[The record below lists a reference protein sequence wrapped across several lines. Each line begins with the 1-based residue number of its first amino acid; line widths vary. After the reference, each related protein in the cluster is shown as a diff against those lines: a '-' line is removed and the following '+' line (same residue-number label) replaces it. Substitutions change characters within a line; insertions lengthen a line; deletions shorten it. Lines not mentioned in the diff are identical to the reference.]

1 MNEYTHVILDEVH
14 ERGQEMD
21 FLLLLVKRLLYTVSS
36 KVKVVLMSATFKWQ
50 TFADYFLIPTID
62 GRMASAIN
70 IVKKEPTFTVK
81 TFYLNNLTKF
91 GSVSIL
97 VIVLGTIT
105 VTFCIFETRLNWR
118 QQPES
123 CKA

>member
-1 MNEYTHVILDEVH
+1 MSLFYIVAAKNMNEYTHVILDEVH

-21 FLLLLVKRLLYTVSS
+21 FLLLLVKKLLYTESP
-36 KVKVVLMSATFKWQ
+36 KVKVILMSATFKWQ
-50 TFADYFLIPTID
+50 YFADYFCIPTTE
-62 GRMASAIN
+62 GQMASSIN

-97 VIVLGTIT
+97 VIVGL
-105 VTFCIFETRLNWR
+105 
-118 QQPES
+118 
-123 CKA
+123 